1 VNGDSSKV
9 YLIAGLGNPG
19 PKYKDTRHNIGFIVV
34 QDWAKRLGIQL
45 SGRRFKAKCG
55 QAVLHERNILLLC
68 PQTFMNLSGVSVG
81 SCADFYRIVPENI
94 LVVHDDVDLPVGRVR
109 LVKNGGAGG
118 HKGVLSIFEYLG
130 THQFN
135 RLKVGIGRPRREE
148 PVDEFV
154 LNPFYEEDRLIME
167 KVIELSRRACE
178 IFVTEGIAVAMNRI
192 NRENLAQ
199 EAEGGPTAEGGPNRE
214 KR

>member
-1 VNGDSSKV
+1 VNGDSSKL

-19 PKYKDTRHNIGFIVV
+19 PKYKDTRHNIGFMVV
-34 QDWAKRLGIQL
+34 QDWAMRLGIRL
-45 SGRRFKAKCG
+45 GGRRFKAKCG
-55 QAVLHERNILLLC
+55 QTVFQDRNILLLC
-68 PQTFMNLSGVSVG
+68 PQTFMNLSGVSIE
-81 SCADFYRIVPENI
+81 SCANFYRIEPENI

-118 HKGVLSIFEYLG
+118 HKGVLSIFEFLG
-130 THQFN
+130 TRQFN

-154 LNPFYEEDRLIME
+154 LSPFYEEDKLIVE
-167 KVIELSRRACE
+167 KVINLSERACE
-178 IFVTEGIAVAMNRI
+178 IFMTEGMAVAMNQV
-192 NRENLAQ
+192 NRQNLAQ
-199 EAEGGPTAEGGPNRE
+199 DVEVGPAGE